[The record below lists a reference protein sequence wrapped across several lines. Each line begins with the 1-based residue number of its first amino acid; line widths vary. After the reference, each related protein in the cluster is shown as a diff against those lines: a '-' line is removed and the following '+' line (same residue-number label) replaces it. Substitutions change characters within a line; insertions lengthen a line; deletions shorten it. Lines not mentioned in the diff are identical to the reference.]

1 MGGNPIQRIEED
13 AFPLQHLRSLDLKGS
28 LSLQSISA
36 GAFRRCPS
44 LEKLILSHNPLLVLG
59 DEHIFEGLGNLQV
72 LDLSHN
78 KMLQYLNADL
88 FAPLK
93 NLRFLSLR
101 SSRLAMID
109 SRIGSFVVNLQF
121 LDVRDNPLM
130 CNCSVLWMRN
140 HFLSF
145 RNDSSPSPPSPS
157 LSVSDAVRDAVTS
170 LSQGNYK
177 DLQTPAESSSLPSST
192 SPAPA
197 YNPPEAAPYFLRQQW
212 SLDPSSPSASFY
224 HNQLHLILQENS
236 GQNLLSPEQMFYQSL
251 LEARCFEPAS
261 LKGKR
266 IVDLGPEVI
275 SCTKDSVMTPTV
287 IGGIVGGLILCV
299 LLVITVHLR
308 SKFVA
313 CIRCREKR
321 IKRPQDLTHSA
332 FLATSIAVS
341 STKFHPAHAVSTMQS
356 NNNRKVYSFD
366 PPPLS
371 TLGGVRGMPY
381 QNLGSLRNNSRN
393 KRPEFVYVQHN
404 KTPDSLSTLVNGR
417 GSRNISTLSNGFH
430 PPPASRRGGEDGY
443 FEPIYRQRHGLNTND
458 LNNPYEVVP
467 IIPPPVTTLP
477 YSSSSSSSSSVHP
490 SSSSLRTWNMSH
502 NDHRTLLVSDRHQL
516 PPHQQH
522 QQHQQQT
529 QQLLH
534 PLDPEDP
541 MFNFYEEA
549 DFPPYRHHSTP
560 STEL

>member
-1 MGGNPIQRIEED
+1 
-13 AFPLQHLRSLDLKGS
+13 
-28 LSLQSISA
+28 
-36 GAFRRCPS
+36 
-44 LEKLILSHNPLLVLG
+44 
-59 DEHIFEGLGNLQV
+59 
-72 LDLSHN
+72 
-78 KMLQYLNADL
+78 MLQYLNPDL

-109 SRIGSFVVNLQF
+109 SRIGSFVVNLQL

-140 HFLSF
+140 HFLSS
-145 RNDSSPSPPSPS
+145 RNDSSFSSSPSPS
-157 LSVSDAVRDAVTS
+157 LSMSDAVRDAVTS
-170 LSQGNYK
+170 RLSQGNYK
-177 DLQTPAESSSLPSST
+177 DLQTPAESSLPSST
-192 SPAPA
+192 SPAPSSPSSPSF
-197 YNPPEAAPYFLRQQW
+197 NPPEAAPYFLRQQW
-212 SLDPSSPSASFY
+212 SLDPSSPGSASY

-266 IVDLGPEVI
+266 IVDLGPDVI

-287 IGGIVGGLILCV
+287 IGGIVGGFILCV
-299 LLVITVHLR
+299 LLVITVHFR

-332 FLATSIAVS
+332 FLPTSIAVS
-341 STKFHPAHAVSTMQS
+341 STKFNPAHHPVSTMQS

-366 PPPLS
+366 PPPLA

-381 QNLGSLRNNSRN
+381 ENLGSLRNNSRN

-404 KTPDSLSTLVNGR
+404 KTPDSLTTLVNGR

-430 PPPASRRGGEDGY
+430 PPPPPSRRGVDDGY
-443 FEPIYRQRHGLNTND
+443 FEPIYRHRHGLNTIND

-502 NDHRTLLVSDRHQL
+502 NDHRTHLVSDRHQL

-522 QQHQQQT
+522 QLQQQQT

-549 DFPPYRHHSTP
+549 DFPPYHHHSTP